1 MWMRNAPKLYFA
13 HVIGA
18 LRETVLQ
25 IEKELI
31 EANRLAHQMLEEV
44 DKALLDDTFDL
55 MQLVRPRMVATECPL
70 LIDSRCR
77 ILRPDPPSQEDVEKG
92 TKLGTA
98 VSSKVVRFLLPPS
111 HHRMDPAF

>member
-1 MWMRNAPKLYFA
+1 MDPYLSSLFASKDCDRKRYRPKKKWPEGCNA
-13 HVIGA
+13 
-18 LRETVLQ
+18 
-25 IEKELI
+25 
-31 EANRLAHQMLEEV
+31 LEEV

-92 TKLGTA
+92 TILGTA
-98 VSSKVVRFLLPPS
+98 VISKVVRLLLPPS